1 MYILIFGGLLIT
13 FLIKKYIKNNS
24 LKKDYNWKLVM
35 SSFAIMLLYN
45 VLFDYILPTTKNQN
59 LIIGLIN
66 NKTIIMGALLFIV
79 IGPIIE
85 ELICRGLFIN
95 MLFERNTFWMPII
108 TSGLFFGLLHASSNL
123 IELLYYVFFGIIL
136 AFTYKRTGM
145 LSLTIA
151 IHAINNLISYTS
163 TFLM

>member
-1 MYILIFGGLLIT
+1 
-13 FLIKKYIKNNS
+13 
-24 LKKDYNWKLVM
+24 
-35 SSFAIMLLYN
+35 
-45 VLFDYILPTTKNQN
+45 
-59 LIIGLIN
+59 
-66 NKTIIMGALLFIV
+66 
-79 IGPIIE
+79 
-85 ELICRGLFIN
+85 